1 MLTAEFWA
9 DWWRNFEALI
19 LPSIFST
26 IRMTLAS
33 VIFGI
38 IFGSILAFFLVKYN
52 PKGLKPRPTPY
63 KIMSFCV
70 NSIRSF
76 PILILIVAISP
87 LTRIVM
93 GTTIGETAAIF
104 PLTIAAI
111 PFVGRVIE
119 NALIEVDPQLIE
131 AARSFGVS
139 DNRIIVQVMF
149 REALPAIVN
158 GCTLSAI
165 SFLVCTTIAG
175 AVGAGGLGAIALT
188 YGYQNFN
195 NSILYTCVII
205 IFLLVLLVQTIGNI
219 IYKKLK

>member
-1 MLTAEFWA
+1 
-9 DWWRNFEALI
+9 
-19 LPSIFST
+19 
-26 IRMTLAS
+26 
-33 VIFGI
+33 
-38 IFGSILAFFLVKYN
+38 
-52 PKGLKPRPTPY
+52 
-63 KIMSFCV
+63 
-70 NSIRSF
+70 
-76 PILILIVAISP
+76 
-87 LTRIVM
+87 
-93 GTTIGETAAIF
+93 
-104 PLTIAAI
+104 
-111 PFVGRVIE
+111 
-119 NALIEVDPQLIE
+119 
-131 AARSFGVS
+131 
-139 DNRIIVQVMF
+139 MF